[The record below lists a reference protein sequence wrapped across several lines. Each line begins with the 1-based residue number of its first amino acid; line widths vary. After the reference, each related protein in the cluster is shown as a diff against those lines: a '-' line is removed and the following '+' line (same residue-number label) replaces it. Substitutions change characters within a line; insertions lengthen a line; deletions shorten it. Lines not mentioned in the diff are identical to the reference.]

1 MKKDLAIIGASYL
14 QMPLIEKAKEMGY
27 TTHVFAWECGD
38 VGEKAADHF
47 YPISI
52 VEKEEIL
59 DQCRSI
65 GICGICS
72 IASDLAMLTVN
83 YVAEKM
89 GLCGNSI
96 QATAK
101 STNKHL
107 MRLAFEANGDPSPK
121 STLVDEGT
129 DLNGLQLR
137 YPVIV
142 KPTDRSGSRGI
153 CKVTDADM
161 LAGAVADAMA
171 QGFERKALVEE
182 FAEGQEYSVEFISYR
197 GVHHFL
203 QLTQKATTGAPHF
216 IETGHLQPAPV
227 DAATLERVKQVVAHA
242 LDTLELK
249 NGASHSELKIAP
261 DGTIRI
267 IEIGG
272 RMGGDCIGSDLVR
285 YSTGYD
291 FVKMVIQVA
300 CGQEPDF
307 TPVGQ
312 ARPVAIRFIF
322 DQADL
327 DEFERLRTQEPERIL
342 KVVDLHPENIGKATD
357 SSSRAGCYIY
367 APCNSTEQT
376 LLSVSR
382 EQ

>member
-1 MKKDLAIIGASYL
+1 MKKHLAIIGASYL
-14 QMPLIEKAKEMGY
+14 QLPLIEKAKDMGY
-27 TTHVFAWECGD
+27 TTHVFAWAAGD
-38 VGEKAADHF
+38 VGEEAADHF
-47 YPISI
+47 YPVSI
-52 VEKEEIL
+52 VEKEVIL
-59 DQCRSI
+59 EQCRNI

-72 IASDLAMLTVN
+72 IASDLAMVTVN

-89 GLCGNSI
+89 GLCSNSI
-96 QATAK
+96 HATKK

-107 MRLAFEANGDPSPK
+107 MRMAFEAAGDPSPK
-121 STLVDEGT
+121 SIQVDGDT
-129 DLNGLQLR
+129 DLAALKLS

-153 CKVTDADM
+153 YKVMGFAD
-161 LAGAVADAMA
+161 LADAVRDAME
-171 QGFERKALVEE
+171 QGFEKKALIEE

-197 GVHHFL
+197 GEHHFL
-203 QLTQKATTGAPHF
+203 ALTHKYTTGAPSF

-227 DAATLERVKQVVAHA
+227 DAKTLERVKQVVTHA

-272 RMGGDCIGSDLVR
+272 RMGGDCIGSDMVR

-300 CGQEPDF
+300 CGEAPDF
-307 TPVGQ
+307 TRVQEPQ
-312 ARPVAIRFIF
+312 PVAIRFIF
-322 DQADL
+322 TREDL
-327 DEFERLRTQEPERIL
+327 EEFRRMNREEPRRIL
-342 KVVDLHPENIGKATD
+342 KVVDMHPENIGKITD
-357 SSSRAGCYIY
+357 SSNRAGCYLYI
-367 APCNSTEQT
+367 P
-376 LLSVSR
+376 
-382 EQ
+382 

>member
-1 MKKDLAIIGASYL
+1 MSRHLAIVGASYL
-14 QMPLIEKAKEMGY
+14 QLPLIETAKKMGY
-27 TTHVFAWECGD
+27 TTHVFAWQAGD
-38 VGEKAADHF
+38 VGEIAADYF

-59 DQCRSI
+59 KQCKQI

-72 IASDLAMLTVN
+72 IASDLAMVAVN
-83 YVAEKM
+83 YVAEQL
-89 GLCGNSI
+89 GLTGNSVA
-96 QATAK
+96 ATQK

-107 MRLAFEANGDPSPK
+107 MRKAFEQNGDPSPK
-121 STLVDEGT
+121 SILVDAYT
-129 DLNGLQLR
+129 DLHTLSLR

-153 CKVTDADM
+153 YKVTAQDQ
-161 LAGAVADAMA
+161 LQQAVGSAIEQSFDK
-171 QGFERKALVEE
+171 QALVEE
-182 FAEGQEYSVEFISYR
+182 FAEGQEYSVEYISFQ
-197 GVHHFL
+197 GEHHFL
-203 QLTQKATTGAPHF
+203 ALTHKYTTGAPHF

-227 DAATLERVKQVVAHA
+227 SAELLVRIQQVVVHA

-249 NGASHSELKIAP
+249 NGASHSELKVAP

-300 CGQEPDF
+300 CGEAPAFVQEYDPH
-307 TPVGQ
+307 
-312 ARPVAIRFIF
+312 PVAIRFIF
-322 DQADL
+322 TQQDL
-327 DEFERLRTQEPERIL
+327 DEFYQLQNNEPQRIL
-342 KVVDLHPENIGKATD
+342 KLVDLHPENIGQATD
-357 SSSRAGCYIY
+357 SSNRAGCYIY
-367 APCNSTEQT
+367 DPRS
-376 LLSVSR
+376 
-382 EQ
+382 